1 MWNRDKLIYF
11 SKIVRFYANSRIM
24 PIGNEDVES
33 LLVKPIRRLVDA
45 VENDEKKEWAIL
57 SEQTL
62 GIIADVAGEIWYAID
77 NRTDIRDVLPKESIE
92 IPLRYKSELFDSYYI
107 PSDEP
112 MTWQFLHTLA
122 GRISRDCQG
131 EYGKKE

>member
-33 LLVKPIRRLVDA
+33 LLVKPIKRLVEA
-45 VENDEKKEWAIL
+45 VENDENKEWAIL

-62 GIIADVAGEIWYAID
+62 GIIADVAREIWYAID
-77 NRTDIRDVLPKESIE
+77 NRTDIRDALPKESIE
-92 IPLRYKSELFDSYYI
+92 IPLKYKSELFDSYYI

>member
-1 MWNRDKLIYF
+1 MWNSDKLKCF
-11 SKIVRFYANSRIM
+11 SKIVMFYANSRIM

-33 LLVKPIRRLVDA
+33 LLMQPIRRLVAA
-45 VENDEKKEWAIL
+45 VENDEKKEWGIL

-77 NRTDIRDVLPKESIE
+77 NRTDIRDALSNESIE
-92 IPLRYKSELFDSYYI
+92 IPMKYKTELFDTYYI
-107 PSDEP
+107 PTDEP